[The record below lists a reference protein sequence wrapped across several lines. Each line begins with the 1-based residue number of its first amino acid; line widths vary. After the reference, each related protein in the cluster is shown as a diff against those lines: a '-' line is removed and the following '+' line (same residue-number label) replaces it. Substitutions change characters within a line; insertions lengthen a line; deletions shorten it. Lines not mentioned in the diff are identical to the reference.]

1 MYKAY
6 CAHPSPTYSVACS
19 GLIALPLPLPV
30 PYPYPYP
37 YNQVAC
43 SDDSLEK
50 VYRSQEVYTSAV
62 WPAAAAL
69 WIACR
74 ASAPSE
80 HARRAGTRRT
90 REPSIVASHCIVH
103 VCSLAPGTRPVGVV

>member
-1 MYKAY
+1 VEARESYLKMYKAY
-6 CAHPSPTYSVACS
+6 CAHPSPTYPVACS

-50 VYRSQEVYTSAV
+50 VYRSQEVYER
-62 WPAAAAL
+62 
-69 WIACR
+69 C
-74 ASAPSE
+74 
-80 HARRAGTRRT
+80 
-90 REPSIVASHCIVH
+90 VASGSRAVDSVPCV
-103 VCSLAPGTRPVGVV
+103 SPVRACTARWNPAHA

>member
-6 CAHPSPTYSVACS
+6 CAHPSPTYPVACS

-30 PYPYPYP
+30 PYRVPVPYPYP

-50 VYRSQEVYTSAV
+50 VYRSQEVYERCVASGSRCGYSGPSAQSERG
-62 WPAAAAL
+62 AL
-69 WIACR
+69 WN
-74 ASAPSE
+74 
-80 HARRAGTRRT
+80 RT
-90 REPSIVASHCIVH
+90 RVSRRGGTDTGL
-103 VCSLAPGTRPVGVV
+103 CSLAGRWPVGVLFL